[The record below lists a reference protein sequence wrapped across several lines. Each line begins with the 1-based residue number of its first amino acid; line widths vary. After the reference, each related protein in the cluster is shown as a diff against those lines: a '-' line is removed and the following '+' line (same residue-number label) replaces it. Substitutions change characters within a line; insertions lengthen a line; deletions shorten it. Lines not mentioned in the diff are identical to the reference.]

1 MTGAYR
7 ARAVGEKSP
16 PSQAAEFQFALSE
29 EAWETLDGFLKP
41 PEGHHLHGLP
51 ERGAIGIIT
60 PSTGDR
66 RTTYLLQKVVEPGPG
81 DVYFDGQL
89 KFHPDYTLRAIN
101 EAAEVPGAGLIFIH
115 THPGSGATPSGP
127 DKIADKEELY
137 DIGLN
142 LGSEVPLAAGI
153 VTDRP
158 NPETGQRE
166 WSVRAYEFV
175 YPNSSKAEG
184 ASRTGEETGEFTH
197 ATAVR
202 VVGERIKKLPTIRD
216 AAGPAGTGGA
226 IDSEAQDSTVEL
238 WGERGQ
244 QTLAGFRVGVVGL
257 GGVGSLLAEQLA
269 RLGVEETVFVDFDY
283 LERANLNRSY
293 GATADDVGKPKVEVA
308 KKVAERS
315 ATNPRFTAQA
325 EYGSVVEEDEEHAC
339 LPQLLDCDVII
350 NAADT
355 HWVRFLLDE
364 VSHAHLIPVL
374 DGGTELIPN
383 DEKDELD
390 IGSGSLV
397 SATGPG
403 HPCLEC
409 TGHWF
414 HGDEE
419 EGVIHDREP
428 DAARGA
434 GYVQGLDD
442 GEELADDG
450 EGDERAPSVAT
461 NNGLVASL
469 LALRFQALAVG
480 ITSQALVGSQEY
492 DALFGTVDWQ
502 EDSNNEKRISCK
514 EDCARKE
521 ALARGDHYELPTEPD
536 PTFRKVLEEHRE
548 GDQQRETAE
557 PDDEEQ
563 TERGVFQRITAYVA
577 RLVNRS
583 SKESSQ

>member
-16 PSQAAEFQFALSE
+16 PGQAAEFQFALSE
-29 EAWETLDGFLKP
+29 GLWETLDRFLKP
-41 PEGHHLHGLP
+41 SEGHHMHGLP

-60 PSTGDR
+60 PSTGEKK
-66 RTTYLLQKVVEPGPG
+66 TTYLLQSVVEPAQG

-89 KFHPDYTLRAIN
+89 KFHPDYTLQAIN

-127 DKIADKEELY
+127 DKKADKEELY

-142 LGSEVPLAAGI
+142 LDSEVPLAAGI
-153 VTDRP
+153 VADHP
-158 NPETGQRE
+158 DAETGQRE

-175 YPNSSKAEG
+175 YPNSPKADG
-184 ASRTGEETGEFTH
+184 ASHTGEETGEFTH

-202 VVGERIKKLPTIRD
+202 VVGERVKKLPTIKN
-216 AAGPAGTGGA
+216 ATGPAGTGGE
-226 IDSEAQDSTVEL
+226 IDSEAQGSTVEL
-238 WGERGQ
+238 WGERAQ
-244 QTLAGFRVGVVGL
+244 QTLAGFRVGIVGL

-293 GATADDVGKPKVEVA
+293 GATPDDVGKPKVEVA
-308 KKVAERS
+308 KEVAERS
-315 ATNPRFTAQA
+315 ATNPRFTALA
-325 EYGSVVEEDEEHAC
+325 EYGSVVEEDEEHTC
-339 LPQLLDCDVII
+339 LPQLLDCEVII

-355 HWVRFLLDE
+355 HWVRYLLDE

-390 IGSGSLV
+390 IGSESLISV
-397 SATGPG
+397 TGPE

-414 HGDEE
+414 YGDEK
-419 EGVIHDREP
+419 EGVIHDRET

-434 GYVQGLDD
+434 GYVQGLDNE
-442 GEELADDG
+442 GEPGDDG
-450 EGDERAPSVAT
+450 EDGRPSQYRRRQGCHRRRGTRHPAPQADRA
-461 NNGLVASL
+461 GLRA
-469 LALRFQALAVG
+469 AFR
-480 ITSQALVGSQEY
+480 
-492 DALFGTVDWQ
+492 
-502 EDSNNEKRISCK
+502 
-514 EDCARKE
+514 
-521 ALARGDHYELPTEPD
+521 RG
-536 PTFRKVLEEHRE
+536 R
-548 GDQQRETAE
+548 QRA
-557 PDDEEQ
+557 
-563 TERGVFQRITAYVA
+563 G
-577 RLVNRS
+577 L
-583 SKESSQ
+583 